1 MSAFGGDAL
10 QRNAMLIKLSFILID
25 THSDIFTRLQ
35 QQTRKEI
42 KIELFTLFNS
52 SVFNQKQNKYI
63 ESGVREE
70 LNLHPCFP
78 SHTQKNMLSMQVD
91 QNVWNSSTVLEPD

>member
-1 MSAFGGDAL
+1 ML
-10 QRNAMLIKLSFILID
+10 KRNAMLIKLSFKLID

-35 QQTRKEI
+35 QQTAKEM

-52 SVFNQKQNKYI
+52 SVFNQKQNKYT

-70 LNLHPCFP
+70 LNLHPRFP
-78 SHTQKNMLSMQVD
+78 SHTEKGAID
-91 QNVWNSSTVLEPD
+91 ARG

>member
-1 MSAFGGDAL
+1 METND
-10 QRNAMLIKLSFILID
+10 
-25 THSDIFTRLQ
+25 Q
-35 QQTRKEI
+35 Q
-42 KIELFTLFNS
+42 
-52 SVFNQKQNKYI
+52 QNKYI